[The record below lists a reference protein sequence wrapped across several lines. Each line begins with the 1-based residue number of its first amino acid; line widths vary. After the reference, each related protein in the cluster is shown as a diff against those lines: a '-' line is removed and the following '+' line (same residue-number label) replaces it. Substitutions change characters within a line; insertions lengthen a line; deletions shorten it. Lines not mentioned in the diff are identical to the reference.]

1 MQGPIVDLVL
11 LLLLI
16 LFFGLQQRRRPQV
29 YFRFWFAGWIF
40 VFLSYVVWALQGK
53 LTNLLALQNAVCFD
67 FLLLGVMTFLMS
79 LLTKEHG
86 TRKVILCGLAMAGS
100 AMVIVDTQQFLAIP
114 PEVLAIG
121 VLLAEGI
128 AFSIAWILIPREW
141 PRRRSVVL
149 TICVVYGTAL
159 TAYALLTPATNLDH
173 CAIVEVLMCAAVMY
187 AGSAGR
193 RGVSGWAGTFGF
205 AAWAGFYLLKMH
217 PGNPTWLTI
226 GLSEFWNFP
235 KYFVGFSMILKVF
248 EETADDKARM
258 AETFRD
264 LYEDFR
270 LLYDTHPHPMWI
282 CNESRGRFLTANE
295 AATKEYGYS
304 IAEFQGMSMSELELP
319 PDQEAEEV
327 DSVLGE
333 PAEGVRVRHRHKDG
347 RVVWVNLVEREI
359 VYLGQEALLVIGRNI
374 TERLKLDRELSFRA
388 QHDVLTGLPNRQLL
402 EERLEQCL
410 QSCRVEERRAAVL
423 TIDVDHFKLINDTYG
438 HLVGDECLKEV
449 AARLKSKIRK
459 VDTIARTGGEEFT
472 AVVSGLNKASDAEK
486 VAASLMRVFEAP
498 VELPFGAL
506 GVTVSVG
513 VAVYPDDAIDA
524 TTLRRLS
531 DEAMYRAKR
540 AGRNRAAYSAEKT
553 TVLDFKKPE
562 AS

>member
-29 YFRFWFAGWIF
+29 YFRFWFAGWVF
-40 VFLSYVVWALQGK
+40 VFLSYVAWALQGRV
-53 LTNLLALQNAVCFD
+53 TSLLPLQNAVCFD
-67 FLLLGVMTFLMS
+67 FLLLGVLTFLMS

-86 TRKVILCGLAMAGS
+86 AKKVILCGLAVGAA
-100 AMVIVDTQQFLAIP
+100 AMVIVNTQQFIVIP
-114 PEVLAIG
+114 PLELALG
-121 VLLAEGI
+121 VLLAEMI
-128 AFSIAWILIPREW
+128 AFSIGFMLVPKRW
-141 PRRRSVVL
+141 PRRRGGIL
-149 TICVVYGTAL
+149 TICVVYGSAL
-159 TAYALLTPATNLDH
+159 TLYAWLTPATNLDH
-173 CAIVEVLMCAAVMY
+173 CVIVEVLLCAAVMY

-193 RGVSGWAGTFGF
+193 RGVSGLAGTIGF
-205 AAWAGFYLLKMH
+205 AAWAGFYALNMRSD
-217 PGNPTWLTI
+217 NPAWLTI

-258 AETFRD
+258 AETFKD

-304 IAEFQGMSMSELELP
+304 IAEFQEMSMSELELP
-319 PDQEAEEV
+319 HDPEAEEV

-333 PAEGVRVRHRHKDG
+333 PAEGVRVRHQHKDG
-347 RVVWVNLVEREI
+347 RVVWVNMVEREI
-359 VYLGQEALLVIGRNI
+359 VYLGQEARLVIARNI

-513 VAVYPDDAIDA
+513 VAVYPDDAIDG

>member
-29 YFRFWFAGWIF
+29 YFRFWFVGWIF
-40 VFLSYVVWALQGK
+40 VFLSYVAWFIQARE
-53 LTNLLALQNAVCFD
+53 TNFQPLQNAECFD
-67 FLLLGVMTFLMS
+67 FLLLGVLTFLMS
-79 LLTKEHG
+79 LLAKEHG
-86 TRKVILCGLAMAGS
+86 TRKIILCGLALAAAS
-100 AMVIVDTQQFLAIP
+100 MVIVDTREFMAIP
-114 PEVLAIG
+114 PLVLASG
-121 VLLAEGI
+121 VLLAEVIG
-128 AFSIAWILIPREW
+128 FSIAFMLIPKRW
-141 PRRRSVVL
+141 PRRRYGVL
-149 TICVVYGTAL
+149 AICVVYGSAL
-159 TAYALLTPATNLDH
+159 TAYALLTPATNLDQ
-173 CAIVEVLMCAAVMY
+173 CVVVEVLLCAAVMY

-193 RGVSGWAGTFGF
+193 RGVSGWAGTVGF

-217 PGNPTWLTI
+217 PGNPTWLKI
-226 GLSEFWNFP
+226 GLAEFWNFP

-304 IAEFQGMSMSELELP
+304 IAEFQGMTMSELELP
-319 PDQEAEEV
+319 HDPEAEEV

-333 PAEGVRVRHRHKDG
+333 PAEGVRVRHQHKDG
-347 RVVWVNLVEREI
+347 RVVWVNMVEREI
-359 VYLGQEALLVIGRNI
+359 VYLGQEARLVIARNI

-513 VAVYPDDAIDA
+513 VAVYPDDAVDS

>member
-16 LFFGLQQRRRPQV
+16 LFFGLQQRRRPQA

-40 VFLSYVVWALQGK
+40 VFLSYVAWAMQGK
-53 LTNLLALQNAVCFD
+53 WATLEPVQNVVCFD

-79 LLTKEHG
+79 LLAKEHG
-86 TRKVILCGLAMAGS
+86 TRRVILCGLAISAS
-100 AMVIVDTQQFLAIP
+100 AMVIVDTQQFIMMP
-114 PEVLAIG
+114 PEALAIG
-121 VLLAEGI
+121 VLLAEMI
-128 AFSIAWILIPREW
+128 AFAIAVILVPKRW
-141 PRRRSVVL
+141 PRRRGGVL
-149 TICVVYGTAL
+149 TICVVYGSAL
-159 TAYALLTPATNLDH
+159 TAYAWLTPASNLDH
-173 CAIVEVLMCAAVMY
+173 CVIVEVLLCAAVLY

-193 RGVSGWAGTFGF
+193 RGVSGWAGTVGF
-205 AAWAGFYLLKMH
+205 ATWAGFYLLKMH
-217 PGNPTWLTI
+217 PGNPAWLIT
-226 GLSEFWNFP
+226 GLTEFWNFP

-282 CNESRGRFLTANE
+282 CDESRGRFLTANE

-304 IAEFQGMSMSELELP
+304 IAEFQGMKMTELELP
-319 PDQEAEEV
+319 HDPEAEEV

-333 PAEGVRVRHRHKDG
+333 PAEGVRVRHQHKDG
-347 RVVWVNLVEREI
+347 RVVWVNMVEREI
-359 VYLGQEALLVIGRNI
+359 VYLGQQARLVIARNI

-410 QSCRVEERRAAVL
+410 QACRVEERRAAVL